1 MRRTVNYFIMN
12 MSIAD
17 LLVTITYMPRVVSL
31 WFAGYAWQV
40 DGITGLV
47 FCKIACFNEVA
58 ILVAIF
64 TIIAISIDRF
74 LAVVF
79 PLRRGLI
86 TIPIC
91 QTMIVCMWV
100 ASVGAAFSE
109 FYAIELRQFRGDIY
123 CYLDLDYFFG
133 KGSSK
138 AYFNFIIIGF
148 FAIPFTTILV
158 LYSGI
163 VVVLLKSR
171 GIPGDASAVNDAQKR
186 RREETKKKVL
196 KMVMAVVGTFVICWL
211 LYFIHFI
218 VYSYGITLPCDVMF
232 VRLLLAHFHCA
243 FSPFI
248 YGFYNGYYRRG
259 ILSFIPSTRAT
270 LTRANNVRCHTD
282 RVNPSSRNNPAV
294 NEGFDQSNTDM

>member
-1 MRRTVNYFIMN
+1 

-31 WFAGYAWQV
+31 WFAGYVWQV
-40 DGITGLV
+40 DGLTGLV

-91 QTMIVCMWV
+91 QTMIGFMWL
-100 ASVGAAFSE
+100 AAIAAAFSE
-109 FYAIELRQFRGDIY
+109 FYAIELRTFNGDIY

-133 KGSSK
+133 EGSSK

-148 FAIPFTTILV
+148 FAIPFTAIII

-163 VVVLLKSR
+163 IAVLLKR
-171 GIPGDASAVNDAQKR
+171 RRIPGDASAVDDAQKR

-196 KMVMAVVGTFVICWL
+196 KMVMAVVGTYCRAVVETTEKEGPEHRSEGWK
-211 LYFIHFI
+211 
-218 VYSYGITLPCDVMF
+218 DV
-232 VRLLLAHFHCA
+232 VETVENKQ
-243 FSPFI
+243 SKNTI
-248 YGFYNGYYRRG
+248 NG
-259 ILSFIPSTRAT
+259 SSQCK
-270 LTRANNVRCHTD
+270 NV
-282 RVNPSSRNNPAV
+282 
-294 NEGFDQSNTDM
+294 